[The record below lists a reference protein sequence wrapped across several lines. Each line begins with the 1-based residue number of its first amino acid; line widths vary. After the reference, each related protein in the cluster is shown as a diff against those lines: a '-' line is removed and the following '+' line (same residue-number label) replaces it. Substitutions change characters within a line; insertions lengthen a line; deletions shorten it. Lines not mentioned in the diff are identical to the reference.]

1 MSAYFEMN
9 YQREGDDQPVVLLA
23 ELPSIRAIDVGGAA
37 GELRLPGVDPH
48 TRYVSVAPSGDSFT
62 VRPYDDS
69 TNVLLND
76 AELDKASRWLSEG
89 DCLSVGKFRLT
100 FHEGT
105 PDDEDGLIDT
115 PQRWRMR
122 SPEAASGPDDG
133 DDPSAPY
140 IKDFELTNRPLMNGD
155 KHDEVER
162 RASTELRRLIQAD
175 QAETYERFC
184 RFLWTLRVAALSRLG
199 RRQEAEEACEHA
211 IDLYPQDASLLI
223 WLGTARLRA
232 RNWTG
237 AARAFERCL
246 RAAAR
251 NDIRF
256 LHVSRVGLLLARD
269 EQRMSEMS
277 DGGYHRTIEPH
288 STDWDVPVLELQAPG
303 DEIVYWHLIR
313 SAKLFGSEQT
323 VQFRFLGDC
332 DDVDDE
338 TYGVQRWEIFARSAG
353 RIHRRL
359 IRLPTTAYADPSL
372 LVEGVWLRQQMS
384 QHDPNWMQGVIDLS
398 DQENSLRRSPLVFEP
413 SVIEE
418 LSRTMKDKERI
429 VRVETAR
436 RTDDTFSFKVNFV
449 AAPKPDDVVY
459 EQGAL
464 RVAVAEADVELLAGA
479 RLSWRKDADG
489 EGFCLESPNFSRV
502 RAYRGKRAARPK
514 RTSRRRVIARA
525 AAISLPFFA
534 GLIVSWWLARLL
546 LL

>member
-1 MSAYFEMN
+1 MSAYFEMH
-9 YQREGDDQPVVLLA
+9 YQRDGDDQPVVLLA
-23 ELPSIRAIDVGGAA
+23 ELPSIRAIDVGGAP
-37 GELRLPGVDPH
+37 GELRLPGVDPR
-48 TRYVSVAPSGDSFT
+48 TRYVSVAPSGDSYT
-62 VRPYDDS
+62 VQRCDDS
-69 TNVLLND
+69 TQVRLND
-76 AELDKASRWLSEG
+76 AELDEVPRWLTDG
-89 DCLSVGKFRLT
+89 DCLSVGKFRLI
-100 FHEGT
+100 FREGS
-105 PDDEDGLIDT
+105 PDDDDGLLDT

-122 SPEAASGPDDG
+122 SPEAASDADDD
-133 DDPSAPY
+133 DDPSTPY
-140 IKDFELTNRPLMNGD
+140 IKEFELTNRPLMSGE
-155 KHDEVER
+155 KHDAVEQ
-162 RASTELRRLIQAD
+162 RASAELRRLIHAD

-211 IDLYPQDASLLI
+211 IDLYPHDASLLI

-232 RNWTG
+232 RNWRG
-237 AARAFERCL
+237 AARAFQRCL

-251 NDIRF
+251 NDIRL
-256 LHVSRVGLLLARD
+256 LHVSRVGLLLAQD
-269 EQRMSEMS
+269 EQRMSELS

-288 STDWDVPVLELQAPG
+288 SADWDVPVLALEAPG

-313 SAKLFGSEQT
+313 SAKLFGPEQT
-323 VQFRFLGDC
+323 VQFRYLGDA
-332 DDVDDE
+332 DDAPDE
-338 TYGVQRWEIFARSAG
+338 TCAVQRWEIFARSAG
-353 RIHRRL
+353 RVHRRL
-359 IRLPTTAYADPSL
+359 IRLPSTAYADPSL
-372 LVEGVWLRQQMS
+372 LVEGAWLRQQMS

-449 AAPKPDDVVY
+449 TAPKPDDVVY

-479 RLSWRKDADG
+479 RLSWRKDSDG

-502 RAYRGKRAARPK
+502 RAYRGTSAAQPK
-514 RTSRRRVIARA
+514 RTSRRRAVARA
-525 AAISLPFFA
+525 AGISLPILA
-534 GLIVSWWLARLL
+534 GLIVSWWLVRLML
-546 LL
+546 G